1 MSQLASSF
9 IQEQQFLDA
18 FQQAIETQS
27 LDRIILSQY
36 KGELEHLEKITLRVI
51 LLQDQPV
58 LSGLY
63 RYKTQDVT
71 KNYPLAEAQQLIQDL
86 LAHCKQANL
95 FTGTEEL
102 QLKKNKKKANLNT
115 FFFFLIL
122 KAILFY

>member
-27 LDRIILSQY
+27 FDRIILSQY

-71 KNYPLAEAQQLIQDL
+71 KNYPLAEAQPLIQDL

-95 FTGTEEL
+95 FTRTEEL
-102 QLKKNKKKANLNT
+102 QLKKNKK
-115 FFFFLIL
+115 
-122 KAILFY
+122 